1 MSLDLHGSRYPS
13 TTYITITM
21 VKFNAC
27 SLVSVLRCTVS
38 SLSLPKNTMQD
49 YKMQNKGWTNNIESM
64 STWRTIVV
72 FTTFY
77 VYLYIIINKC
87 VMVIEW
93 VGYNLV
99 SIRFNTFMKLRTKID
114 VSLWH
119 MFLTETCEFHIQS
132 VFMFDLWAY
141 TWFIHKSNI
150 GRHQI
155 WKR

>member
-1 MSLDLHGSRYPS
+1 MSLDLHRSQYPS

-99 SIRFNTFMKLRTKID
+99 SIRFNTFMRLRTKVD
-114 VSLWH
+114 VSFWH
-119 MFLTETCEFHIQS
+119 MFFNKWVYSHTKC
-132 VFMFDLWAY
+132 V
-141 TWFIHKSNI
+141 
-150 GRHQI
+150 
-155 WKR
+155 